1 MKMIQASVVNWGH
14 LPHQDVSFGGLT
26 LLAGESGA
34 GKTSFIDAIIAV
46 ATGNDPR
53 YARYNAAQTEGAKSA
68 KKSKRTFASYVLGAD
83 DSGPAHRAE
92 GAHGYAAI
100 AWEPD
105 ASDRDYGAPFT
116 AIVGGEARSDKLG
129 EHVHLKMVDEQR
141 LIVIGHRIGSADLI
155 EIVNGEEEVIRVQD
169 LALALRKR
177 FGRDAVLDFGTKS
190 AFTSMLYARLKGSDK
205 AVTNDEAIGCMRA
218 FVNSVAYRQPDD
230 LHGLIRDEILEAED
244 NKRMI
249 TELTGTI
256 RDVSNLRIQ
265 ADRLQN
271 NVSLL
276 EEAQR
281 YLLEE
286 ASPSFMEEWTFVALA
301 ASRRFGDAKAKRDA
315 AVTMRDEASTKLG
328 EATARD
334 EREETRLKETRE
346 LIRSLGAQIAAS
358 DVDRIRRDLEREI
371 EKGGDVVDDF
381 NRKLSN
387 AGLTMGVLR
396 ALVTSSVNAL
406 RSIDG
411 MEAVNAR
418 LGEIRTRI
426 EAVDLPALKAHFLAV
441 KNGLGATAVEELAEG
456 VSRVDTAVG
465 AGWSAAIEGD
475 QSILNDIGMAAD
487 RLRAELRVN
496 TEQRD
501 DLERR
506 RQSFAAGRANYPPE
520 VSAFRDY
527 LQEVLPESRPRILCD
542 VVEMTDPAWARSV
555 EGFIGADRYAILY
568 DKHFETRVIALLR
581 RYQSPV
587 RKRPSVVQIGEAL
600 KEAANARP
608 GSLVDKIRTSDP
620 VAISYLKARYGRSM
634 CVATEEDLR
643 SQRSALLVDGTSVHA
658 FQYRNRAVG
667 DEDLVFGVE
676 VRRRHA
682 ASIAAR
688 IETLRGEIER
698 DRLVEKAVKDA
709 ETGLARAR
717 PADLAGLDS
726 SALSDASAV
735 IRRARIQLD
744 ELDLSSIQG
753 LEDQLAEE
761 NERADEIEKL
771 RIALA
776 KQIANHEQV
785 FDSQTVI
792 IDEQDAEIAKL
803 APGVE
808 KALKDMDAALVL
820 AGSLKRPH
828 YDRMFR
834 EEMESGREVKSFED
848 RRAERRLEV
857 VRKYQLVQETLR
869 VYNAEALDHQKVL
882 QHKCEYPTVHP
893 APMAQWIE
901 AIAQQVYDQLRRQR
915 NTGLVELRAELKMAE
930 INFTSAFTTNFCQ
943 RILGKVTGPMPTI
956 EVVNKNLEHISFSG
970 DQMRV
975 TASPSPEFE
984 EYISLFRA
992 VQAKVEAN
1000 TAQER
1005 SDDTGTLDLF
1015 NDVEFDPK
1023 DLETLAKLKAL
1034 LLSNDVERSIA
1045 ELERIAD
1052 YRNYKKY
1059 DFAKRSKSGEWID
1072 MSTWGTGSGGESE
1085 TAFYIIRAAVFAAGF
1100 KLFSKQNCAHFRTMF
1115 LDEVFGKMDET
1126 RTRRVID
1133 FLSQTIGLQL
1143 VISAPSKSTAAVLDI
1158 FDKRIG
1164 FAKSPEA
1171 GSQSW
1176 ISEANLD
1183 RAKIEAI
1190 YDRHRRET
1198 EARAVEAFDR
1208 ANPLDHSGS
1217 AIAAE

>member
-14 LPHQDVSFGGLT
+14 LPQQDVSFGGLT

-249 TELTGTI
+249 TELTGII

-281 YLLEE
+281 YLQE
-286 ASPSFMEEWTFVALA
+286 AGRSFMEEWTFVALA
-301 ASRRFGDAKAKRDA
+301 ASRRHGDAKAKRDA
-315 AVTMRDEASTKLG
+315 AVTMRDEASAKLD
-328 EATARD
+328 EARARD

-358 DVDRIRRDLEREI
+358 DVDRIRRDLAREI
-371 EKGGDVVDDF
+371 EKGGEVVDDF
-381 NRKLSN
+381 SRKLSN
-387 AGLTMGVLR
+387 AGLTMGALR
-396 ALVTSSVNAL
+396 VLVTSSVNAL
-406 RSIDG
+406 RAIDG
-411 MEAVNAR
+411 TEEVNAR
-418 LGEIRTRI
+418 LDEIRARI
-426 EAVDLPALKAHFLAV
+426 EAVDLPALQAHFMAV
-441 KNGLGATAVEELAEG
+441 KDGLGATAVEKLAEG
-456 VSRVDTAVG
+456 VSCVDAAVG

-475 QSILNDIGMAAD
+475 QSVLDDIGLAAD
-487 RLRAELRVN
+487 RLRAELRVK

-506 RQSFAAGRANYPPE
+506 RQSFAAGRAHYPPE
-520 VSAFRDY
+520 VSSFKEY

-542 VVEMTDPAWARSV
+542 VVEMADPAWARSV

-568 DKHFETRVIALLR
+568 DKDYETRVIALLR

-608 GSLVDKIRTSDP
+608 GSLVDKVRTSDP
-620 VAISYLKARYGRSM
+620 VAIGYLKARYGRSM

-643 SQRSALLVDGTSVHA
+643 TQRSALLVDGTSVHA
-658 FQYRNRAVG
+658 FQYRNRAVS

-682 ASIAAR
+682 ASIADR
-688 IETLRGEIER
+688 IEELQREIGR

-717 PADLAGLDS
+717 PADLAALDS
-726 SALSDASAV
+726 AALSEASAV
-735 IRRARIQLD
+735 IRRARVQLD

-761 NERADEIEKL
+761 DERSDEIEKM
-771 RIALA
+771 RFELA

-785 FDSQTVI
+785 FDAQGVI
-792 IDEQDAEIAKL
+792 ISAQDAEIGRL
-803 APGVE
+803 APGVQR
-808 KALKDMDAALVL
+808 ALEDMDAALIL

-828 YDRMFR
+828 YERMLR
-834 EEMESGREVKSFED
+834 EEMESGREVKSFEE
-848 RRAERRLEV
+848 RRAERRVDV
-857 VRKYQLVQETLR
+857 VRGYQLVQETLR
-869 VYNAEALDHQKVL
+869 VYNSEALDHQKVL
-882 QHKCEYPTVHP
+882 QHKCEYPTPHP

-901 AIAQQVYDQLRRQR
+901 AIERQVYDQLRRQR

-930 INFTSAFTTNFCQ
+930 INFTSAFTINFCQ

-992 VQAKVEAN
+992 VQAKAEAN

-1005 SDDTGTLDLF
+1005 SDDAGTLDLF

-1023 DLETLAKLKAL
+1023 DLETLEKLKAL

-1126 RTRRVID
+1126 RTRRVVG

-1176 ISEANLD
+1176 INEADLD
-1183 RAKIEAI
+1183 RAKVEAI

-1208 ANPLDHSGS
+1208 TNPLDHSGG